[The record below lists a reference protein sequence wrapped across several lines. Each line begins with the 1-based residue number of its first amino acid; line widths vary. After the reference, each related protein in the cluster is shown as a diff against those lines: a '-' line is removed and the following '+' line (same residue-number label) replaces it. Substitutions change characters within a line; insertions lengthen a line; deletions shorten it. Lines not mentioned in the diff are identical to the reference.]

1 MSAGQPGSMSG
12 PQPHADHQSQPP
24 SEWEGDKMFNI
35 YIYDYCNKRGF
46 RETAKKLLQE
56 ADLQPDAAPPIDAK
70 QGLLFEWWTVFWVLF
85 TAKNNNQ
92 GSDDALVYTQ
102 HQLQQA
108 NMRQTRQ
115 QPQLTRMINGNP
127 GPMQNGAQGPM
138 SFAMPPTGPQPNG
151 LPIPS
156 GGPTPAGANPAQPQ
170 NFSPLVAGQRPGGPQ
185 HRGPNGV
192 NPYQSPNMAL
202 SPHNP
207 GMNAGP
213 SPQHPQPPMGQLGPS
228 PHMSHM
234 SQNRMLPPGA
244 NMGAVSSAQT
254 SFAQLGRS
262 PSRPNTPGQSMMQQS
277 PSLANRQTLD
287 MQLNHEFQRLGTT
300 YVNQAKQDLG
310 CSEKDSNTLTIDE
323 KQRVV
328 THASNLASKRTALTQ
343 MGRKPGT
350 APSAGPSNPIPGMQ
364 LQGQR
369 PGQPPQPPQV
379 PQQLPHQ
386 QRVVKRNSTTPPDEG
401 SMTNTDNSPPDRKR
415 VRRSSVSMDQAP
427 PASQYPPQQPQGSA
441 GGPQPMPNGAM
452 LRPGTMGGPMNNFQ
466 LHGPAGMGG
475 NPAMGMPMGG
485 PPMGNAMTPGM
496 ASQAQ
501 SMMMASVMKQQMQYR
516 QAMHAMPKNM
526 AQGPNMAGGAGTPT
540 PGDPGF
546 NPGQAQPGGFPGPQN
561 SRVAKPPNMMP
572 PPSSPAGGP
581 PKEQPKDGNKPPGA
595 PNGSSHQDGSPQNH
609 PSNPTQPGGQGPSGA
624 NNPQGNTAPPT
635 PSGTSSTITASP
647 SAVNGTPT
655 LNSAVQPTS
664 SMSELPSNFLT
675 ADFMQSV
682 TTSLDD
688 FDPQGLFRP
697 SDTGIDFEQFR
708 EWFDP
713 PEEIEGIRN
722 D

>member
-1 MSAGQPGSMSG
+1 MSAGPPGSMSG

-56 ADLQPDAAPPIDAK
+56 ADLTPEATPPIDAK

-85 TAKNNNQ
+85 TAKNNGHGN
-92 GSDDALVYTQ
+92 DDALVYTQ

-108 NMRQTRQ
+108 NVRQLR
-115 QPQLTRMINGNP
+115 QPQLTRMING
-127 GPMQNGAQGPM
+127 PMQNWR
-138 SFAMPPTGPQPNG
+138 TGTHPNG
-151 LPIPS
+151 IPMTS
-156 GGPTPAGANPAQPQ
+156 GGPTPAGANPSQPQ
-170 NFSPLVAGQRPGGPQ
+170 NFNPLVAGQRPGGPQ

-192 NPYQSPNMAL
+192 NPYQSPNMAH

-207 GMNAGP
+207 GMNSGP

-234 SQNRMLPPGA
+234 GQNRMLPPGA
-244 NMGAVSSAQT
+244 NMSAQL
-254 SFAQLGRS
+254 SRS

-277 PSLANRQTLD
+277 PSLTNRQLLD
-287 MQLNHEFQRLGTT
+287 GQLTHELARLPGGL
-300 YVNQAKQDLG
+300 VAQAKQDLG
-310 CSEKDSNTLTIDE
+310 WGEKDTLTLDE

-328 THASNLASKRTALTQ
+328 NQASKRTGLTQ
-343 MGRKPGT
+343 MGRKAGT
-350 APSAGPSNPIPGMQ
+350 
-364 LQGQR
+364 GQR
-369 PGQPPQPPQV
+369 PGQPPQPPQAS
-379 PQQLPHQ
+379 QQLPQQ
-386 QRVVKRNSTTPPDEG
+386 QRVVKRNSTTPPDEV
-401 SMTNTDNSPPDRKR
+401 SVTQKR
-415 VRRSSVSMDQAP
+415 VRRSSMTMDQAP
-427 PASQYPPQQPQGSA
+427 PASQYPPQATSRWSRRSLSQCPT
-441 GGPQPMPNGAM
+441 GAM
-452 LRPGTMGGPMNNFQ
+452 LRPGPMGGPMNNFQ

-485 PPMGNAMTPGM
+485 PPMGNCHGPWNGIAP
-496 ASQAQ
+496 
-501 SMMMASVMKQQMQYR
+501 MQYR

-526 AQGPNMAGGAGTPT
+526 VQGPNMGGGAGTPT

-561 SRVAKPPNMMP
+561 NRVAKPPNMMP
-572 PPSSPAGGP
+572 PPPSPAGGP
-581 PKEQPKDGNKPPGA
+581 PKEQPKDGSKPPGV

-609 PSNPTQPGGQGPSGA
+609 PSNPSQPGGQGPSGA
-624 NNPQGNTAPPT
+624 SNPQGNTAPPT

-655 LNSAVQPTS
+655 LNPAVQPTS
-664 SMSELPSNFLT
+664 SMSEIPTSFLS
-675 ADFMQSV
+675 AEFMQSV
-682 TTSLDD
+682 STSLDE
-688 FDPQGLFRP
+688 FDPQALFRSGEP
-697 SDTGIDFEQFR
+697 GIDFEQFR

-713 PEEIEGIRN
+713 PGEEIDAMRN

>member
-1 MSAGQPGSMSG
+1 MSAGPPGSMSG

-56 ADLQPDAAPPIDAK
+56 ADLTPEATPPIDAK

-85 TAKNNNQ
+85 TAKNNGHGN
-92 GSDDALVYTQ
+92 DDALVYTQ

-108 NMRQTRQ
+108 NVRQLR
-115 QPQLTRMINGNP
+115 QPQLTRMIN

-138 SFAMPPTGPQPNG
+138 SFAMPPNGPQPNG
-151 LPIPS
+151 IPMTS
-156 GGPTPAGANPAQPQ
+156 GGPTPAGANPSQPQ
-170 NFSPLVAGQRPGGPQ
+170 NFNPLVAGQRPGGPQ

-192 NPYQSPNMAL
+192 NPYQSPNMAH

-207 GMNAGP
+207 AMNSGP

-234 SQNRMLPPGA
+234 GQNRMLPPGA

-254 SFAQLGRS
+254 SFAQLSRS

-277 PSLANRQTLD
+277 PSLTNRQLLD
-287 MQLNHEFQRLGTT
+287 GQLTHELARLPGGLVT
-300 YVNQAKQDLG
+300 QAKQDLG
-310 CSEKDSNTLTIDE
+310 WGEKDTNALTFDE

-328 THASNLASKRTALTQ
+328 TQASKRTGLTQ
-343 MGRKPGT
+343 MGRKAGT
-350 APSAGPSNPIPGMQ
+350 VPPAGPSNPMPGMQ

-369 PGQPPQPPQV
+369 PGQPPQPPQAS
-379 PQQLPHQ
+379 QQLPQQ

-401 SMTNTDNSPPDRKR
+401 SLTNTDNSPPDRKR
-415 VRRSSVSMDQAP
+415 VRRSSMTMDQAP
-427 PASQYPPQQPQGSA
+427 PASQYPPQQPQGGQ

-452 LRPGTMGGPMNNFQ
+452 LRPGPMGGPMNNFQ

-485 PPMGNAMTPGM
+485 PPMGNAMAPGM
-496 ASQAQ
+496 ASQSQ
-501 SMMMASVMKQQMQYR
+501 NMLMNPMQYR

-526 AQGPNMAGGAGTPT
+526 VQGPNMGGGAGTPT

-561 SRVAKPPNMMP
+561 NRVAKPPNMMP
-572 PPSSPAGGP
+572 PPPSPAGGP
-581 PKEQPKDGNKPPGA
+581 PKEQPKDGSKPPGV

-609 PSNPTQPGGQGPSGA
+609 PSNPSQPGGQGPSGA
-624 NNPQGNTAPPT
+624 SNPQGNTAPPT

-655 LNSAVQPTS
+655 LNPAVQPTS
-664 SMSELPSNFLT
+664 SMSEIPTSFLS
-675 ADFMQSV
+675 AEFMQSV
-682 TTSLDD
+682 STSLDE
-688 FDPQGLFRP
+688 FDPQALFRSGEP
-697 SDTGIDFEQFR
+697 GIDFEQFR

-713 PEEIEGIRN
+713 PGEEIDGMRN